1 MGYEYFPGTS
11 ILHRLDPRTKFL
23 IFIMIVV
30 LTVSIAD
37 PLGILGLLILTAILY
52 RVAGIPGSKL
62 RKMIISLLPV
72 FALFIFLNW
81 FVVPPK
87 GAHLL
92 FTIGS
97 LPITIET
104 TMVGVTGGLR
114 FLLFI
119 CVARLLTMTTSI
131 AELLV
136 ALVKLR
142 VPKEAATA
150 LGIGFSSVAILIDK
164 INTVREAQVSRGAK
178 VDVRNPFKKLFAL
191 IPIIVPAIYLTIL
204 RGMDVAKA
212 LEARAFTYNP
222 AGRTMRKH
230 IRLTRLDYLVL
241 AIWIAFTAAIAF
253 LRFRCGWFDYMF
265 TIGRFL

>member
-1 MGYEYFPGTS
+1 MGYEYFPGNS
-11 ILHRLDPRTKFL
+11 LLHRLDPRTKFL
-23 IFIMIVV
+23 IFLMIVV

-37 PLGILGLLILTAILY
+37 PVGIFALLVLTAILY
-52 RVAGIPGSKL
+52 RVAGIPGRKL
-62 RKMIISLLPV
+62 RNMIVSLLPV

-81 FVVPPK
+81 FIVPPK

-92 FTIGS
+92 FTLFG

-136 ALVKLR
+136 ALVKLK
-142 VPKEAATA
+142 VPKEVATS

-164 INTVREAQVSRGAK
+164 INTVKEAQISRAAK
-178 VDVRNPFKKLFAL
+178 VDVKNPFKKLFAL

-212 LEARAFTYNP
+212 LESRAFTYNP

-230 IRLTRLDYLVL
+230 IKLKTIDYAFLTVWL
-241 AIWIAFTAAIAF
+241 IFTVVVAF
-253 LRFRCGWFDYMF
+253 LRFKYGWFDYMF